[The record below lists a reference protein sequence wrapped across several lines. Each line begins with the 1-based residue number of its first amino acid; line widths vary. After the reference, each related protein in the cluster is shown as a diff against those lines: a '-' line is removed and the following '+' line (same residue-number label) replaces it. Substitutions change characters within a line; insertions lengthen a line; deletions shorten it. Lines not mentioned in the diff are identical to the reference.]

1 MILSLE
7 IRNQSIKKKIRASY
21 LTISLI
27 LMKTNDNYSLKNH
40 KDYLAIS
47 KNENNFLLYI
57 NKKNFNNHGCYWF
70 TYKQST

>member
-1 MILSLE
+1 
-7 IRNQSIKKKIRASY
+7 
-21 LTISLI
+21 
-27 LMKTNDNYSLKNH
+27 MKTNDNYSLKNH

-57 NKKNFNNHGCYWF
+57 NKKKFNNHGCYWF